1 MTDDFVTVS
10 NAIDKYSAEIGSLDT
25 LFMQGRT
32 LVQEGKIAEGFSVLH
47 EIFKLNPNHFQT
59 LDLLGDLSSRFGKAQ
74 AAREIWRSALYLQ
87 PANQG
92 LRNKLGLQKIPDLT
106 QLKRLGKPVECSI
119 IIPVFNQIHH
129 TKRCLDFI
137 QKNSPKHCYEIIVV
151 DNHSTDGT
159 EEFLREAAGLKVIRN
174 DTNLGF
180 AKACNQG
187 AGAASHEFILFLNND
202 VKVQKG
208 WLAPLVMTLLQDTE
222 VAVVGSKLLY
232 SNGKIQHA
240 GVITVE
246 DAVKSRSLIPWHVY
260 YRLDGTLPE
269 ANIPREYSCV
279 TGACLLT
286 RKSVFEQLG
295 KFDEAY
301 WNGYEDVDYCYKVG
315 TAGHKIVY
323 RPESVAI
330 HYESQSGSERCVSDV
345 ENFAKLVAKWH
356 GKIPVDIRRWGVGK
370 RDFLRPHKDYQV
382 SASGFC

>member
-59 LDLLGDLSSRFGKAQ
+59 LELLGDLSSKFGKAQ
-74 AAREIWRSALYLQ
+74 AAREMWSASLCFQ
-87 PANQG
+87 PANQV
-92 LRNKLGLQKIPDLT
+92 LRNKLELQEIPDLT
-106 QLKRLGKPVECSI
+106 GLRRFGKPVDCSI
-119 IIPVFNQIHH
+119 IIPVFNQIQY

-137 QKNSPKHCYEIIVV
+137 QKNTPKDCYEIIVV
-151 DNHSTDGT
+151 DNHSNDGT
-159 EEFLREAAGLKVIRN
+159 KEFLRGLANLRVIRN
-174 DTNLGF
+174 EANLGF

-202 VKVQKG
+202 VEVQKG
-208 WLAPLVMTLLQDTE
+208 WLTPLVMTLLQDTE

-232 SNGKIQHA
+232 SKGKIQHA

-356 GKIPVDIRRWGVGK
+356 GKIPVDIRRWGVRK
-370 RDFLRPHKDYQV
+370 RDFLRPFKNYQI
-382 SASGFC
+382 